1 MSLQLTALLL
11 CWITWFYTDY
21 FFYIYRVSS
30 CSLAVLVSVLLL
42 YDFYSGITRK
52 EALWEMLTLPNTLSL
67 WSWLKL
73 VILIVRWTDW
83 WSSFTSSWSCKVYS
97 FQIRIS
103 WPSHLVTPWTT
114 WAFRQS
120 IYLWYSWAWCVHSSC
135 FGGKTIS
142 VVRVKKNVWC
152 FYCQDWVC

>member
-1 MSLQLTALLL
+1 MTKLFVIQ
-11 CWITWFYTDY
+11 WITVNPPVAVPNFLTKFWQLEL
-21 FFYIYRVSS
+21 FFNQTWRILSHNMILFF
-30 CSLAVLVSVLLL
+30 C
-42 YDFYSGITRK
+42 FYSSSGVNP
-52 EALWEMLTLPNTLSL
+52 EWHWLLFEHLLSI
-67 WSWLKL
+67 K

>member
-1 MSLQLTALLL
+1 MLYWIFWLNFDNLNYSLIRHGEYSL
-11 CWITWFYTDY
+11 ITWYCFS
-21 FFYIYRVSS
+21 VST
-30 CSLAVLVSVLLL
+30 VLQESTLNDIDLLFEHL
-42 YDFYSGITRK
+42 
-52 EALWEMLTLPNTLSL
+52 LSI
-67 WSWLKL
+67 K

-103 WPSHLVTPWTT
+103 WLSHLVTPWTA